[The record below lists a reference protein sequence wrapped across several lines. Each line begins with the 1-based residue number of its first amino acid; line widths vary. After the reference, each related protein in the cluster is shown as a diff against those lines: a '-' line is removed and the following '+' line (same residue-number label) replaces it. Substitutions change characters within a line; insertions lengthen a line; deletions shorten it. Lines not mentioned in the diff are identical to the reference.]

1 MSNILVTGGTGYIGS
16 HTAIELLKAGHEV
29 FIIDDL
35 SNSTI
40 ESLDRIEKLA
50 GKRPIFEKFKL
61 RDSAKVND
69 FFEEYNIDAV
79 IHFAAYKAVGESVA
93 KPMMYYKNN
102 LVSLANV
109 IDAMINNNVKN
120 IVFSSSATVY
130 GQPEI
135 LPATEETPVV
145 PAESPY
151 GNTKQIGEQMLI
163 DQTIATE
170 NFNAIALRY
179 FNPIGAHE
187 SGENGELPLGT
198 PNNLMPFITQTAIGL
213 RDELK
218 VFGGDYNTPDG
229 TAVRDYIH
237 VVDIAKAH
245 VTAIERMIDGK
256 SESQFEIF
264 NLGTGKGFSV
274 KEVIDSFE
282 KTTGQKLNYSI
293 APRRSGDVEQI
304 YASTE
309 KANNILGWKAE
320 LSLDEMTLSAWK
332 WEKYLASKK

>member
-16 HTAIELLKAGHEV
+16 HTAIELIKAGHEV
-29 FIIDDL
+29 LIIDDL

-40 ESLDRIEKLA
+40 ESLDRIEKLS
-50 GKRPIFEKFKL
+50 GKRPIFEQFKL
-61 RDSAKVND
+61 RDSAKVDD
-69 FFEEYNIDAV
+69 FFEEYDIDAI

-93 KPMMYYKNN
+93 HPMMYYKNN

-109 IDAMINNNVKN
+109 VDAMTTSKVKN

-130 GQPEI
+130 GQPDV

-187 SGENGELPLGT
+187 SGENGELPTGT

-218 VFGGDYNTPDG
+218 IFGDDYNTPDG

-245 VTAIERMIDGK
+245 VKAIERMIGGK

-282 KTTGQKLNYSI
+282 KTTGEKLNYSV
-293 APRRSGDVEQI
+293 APRRGGDVEQI
-304 YASTE
+304 YASTD
-309 KANNILGWKAE
+309 KANKVLGWKAE

>member
-16 HTAIELLKAGHEV
+16 HTAIELIKAGHEV
-29 FIIDDL
+29 LIIDDL
-35 SNSTI
+35 SNSSI

-50 GKRPIFEKFKL
+50 GKRPIFEQFKL

-69 FFEEYNIDAV
+69 FFEEYEIDAV

-109 IDAMINNNVKN
+109 VDAMVNNNVKN

-130 GQPEI
+130 GQPET
-135 LPATEETPVV
+135 LPATEETPVL

-163 DQTIATE
+163 DQTIATKE
-170 NFNAIALRY
+170 FNAIALRY

-187 SGENGELPLGT
+187 SGENGELPIGT

-218 VFGGDYNTPDG
+218 VFGDDYNTPDG

-245 VTAIERMIDGK
+245 VKAIERMLDNK
-256 SESQFEIF
+256 TEDQFEIF

-282 KTTGQKLNYSI
+282 KTTGVKLNYSM

-304 YASTE
+304 YASTD
-309 KANNILGWKAE
+309 KANKVLGWKAE
-320 LSLDEMTLSAWK
+320 LSLDDMTLSAWK
-332 WEKYLASKK
+332 WEKHLASKK

>member
-16 HTAIELLKAGHEV
+16 HTAIELIKAGHEV
-29 FIIDDL
+29 LIIDDL
-35 SNSTI
+35 SNSSI

-50 GKRPIFEKFKL
+50 GKRPIFEQFKL

-69 FFEEYNIDAV
+69 FFEEYEIDAV

-109 IDAMINNNVKN
+109 VDAMVNNNVKN

-130 GQPEI
+130 GQPET
-135 LPATEETPVV
+135 LPATEETPVL

-163 DQTIATE
+163 DQTIATKE
-170 NFNAIALRY
+170 FNAIALRY

-187 SGENGELPLGT
+187 SGENGELPIGT

-218 VFGGDYNTPDG
+218 VFGDDYNTPDG

-245 VTAIERMIDGK
+245 VKAIERMLDNK
-256 SESQFEIF
+256 TEEQFEIF

-282 KTTGQKLNYSI
+282 KTTGVKLNYSM

-304 YASTE
+304 YASTD
-309 KANNILGWKAE
+309 KANKVLGWKAE
-320 LSLDEMTLSAWK
+320 LSLDDMTLSAWK
-332 WEKYLASKK
+332 WEKHLASKK

>member
-1 MSNILVTGGTGYIGS
+1 MSKILVTGGTGYIGS
-16 HTAIELLKAGHEV
+16 HTAIELIHAGHEV

-35 SNSTI
+35 SNSSI
-40 ESLDRIEKLA
+40 DSLDRIEKLS

-69 FFEEYNIDAV
+69 FFEEYEIDAV
-79 IHFAAYKAVGESVA
+79 IHFAAFKAVGESVA
-93 KPMMYYKNN
+93 HPMMYYKNN

-109 IDAMINNNVKN
+109 LDGMVNNDIKN

-130 GQPEI
+130 GQPDI
-135 LPATEETPVV
+135 LPATEETPVL

-163 DQTIATE
+163 DQTIATKDLS
-170 NFNAIALRY
+170 AIALRY

-198 PNNLMPFITQTAIGL
+198 PNNLMPFITQTAIGI
-213 RDELK
+213 REELK
-218 VFGGDYNTPDG
+218 VFGDNYNTPDG

-245 VTAIERMIDGK
+245 VKAIERMLNGK
-256 SESQFEIF
+256 NDTQYEIF

-274 KEVIDSFE
+274 KQVIDSFE
-282 KTTGQKLNYSI
+282 KTTGVKLNYSM
-293 APRRSGDVEQI
+293 APRREGDVEQI

-309 KANNILGWKAE
+309 KANKVLGWKAE
-320 LSLDEMTLSAWK
+320 KSLDEMTLSAWK
-332 WEKYLASKK
+332 WEKYLSKK

>member
-16 HTAIELLKAGHEV
+16 HTAIELIKAGHEV

-35 SNSTI
+35 SNSSIDT
-40 ESLDRIEKLA
+40 LNRVEKLS
-50 GKRPIFEKFKL
+50 GKRPIFEQFKL
-61 RDSAKVND
+61 RDSAKVDD
-69 FFEEYNIDAV
+69 FFEEFEIDAV
-79 IHFAAYKAVGESVA
+79 IHFAAYKAVGESVTH
-93 KPMMYYKNN
+93 PMKYYKNN

-109 IDAMINNNVKN
+109 VDAMVNNNIKN

-130 GQPEI
+130 GQPDT

-163 DQTIATE
+163 DQTIATKS
-170 NFNAIALRY
+170 FNAIALRY

-187 SGENGELPLGT
+187 SGENGELPLGV

-213 RDELK
+213 RNELK
-218 VFGGDYNTPDG
+218 VFGDDYSTPDG

-245 VTAIERMIDGK
+245 VKAIERMIGGK

-274 KEVIDSFE
+274 KQVIDSFE
-282 KTTGQKLNYSI
+282 KTTGVKLNYSI

-304 YASTE
+304 YASTD
-309 KANNILGWKAE
+309 KANNVLGWKAE
-320 LSLDEMTLSAWK
+320 KSLDDMTLSAWK
-332 WEKYLASKK
+332 WEKYLEANK

>member
-16 HTAIELLKAGHEV
+16 HTAIELIKAGHDV

-35 SNSTI
+35 SNSSIDT
-40 ESLDRIEKLA
+40 LDRIEKLA
-50 GKRPIFEKFKL
+50 GKRPIFEQFKL
-61 RDSAKVND
+61 RDSAKVDD
-69 FFEEYNIDAV
+69 FFEEYDIDAV

-93 KPMMYYKNN
+93 HPMMYYKNN

-109 IDAMINNNVKN
+109 VDAMTKNNIEN

-130 GQPEI
+130 GQPNN
-135 LPATEETPVV
+135 LPATEETPIV
-145 PAESPY
+145 PAQSPY
-151 GNTKQIGEQMLI
+151 GNTKQIGEEMLI
-163 DQTIATE
+163 DQTKASDS
-170 NFNAIALRY
+170 FNAIALRY

-198 PNNLMPFITQTAIGL
+198 PNNLMPFITQTAIGI
-213 RDELK
+213 REELK
-218 VFGGDYNTPDG
+218 VFGDDYNTPDG

-245 VTAIERMIDGK
+245 VKAIERMIAGEG
-256 SESQFEIF
+256 ESQFEVF

-282 KTTGQKLNYSI
+282 KTTGVKLNYSF
-293 APRRSGDVEQI
+293 APRREGDVEQI
-304 YASTE
+304 YASTD
-309 KANNILGWKAE
+309 KANNVLGWKAE
-320 LSLDEMTLSAWK
+320 KSLDEMTLSAWK
-332 WEKYLASKK
+332 WEQYLASLK

>member
-16 HTAIELLKAGHEV
+16 HTAIELIKSGHEV
-29 FIIDDL
+29 LIIDDL

-40 ESLDRIEKLA
+40 DSLDRIEKIS
-50 GKRPIFEKFKL
+50 GKRPIFEQFKL
-61 RDSAKVND
+61 RDSAKVDD
-69 FFEEYNIDAV
+69 FFEEYDIDAI
-79 IHFAAYKAVGESVA
+79 IHFAAFKAVGESVA
-93 KPMMYYKNN
+93 HPMKYYKNN

-109 IDAMINNNVKN
+109 VDAMTSNDIRN

-130 GQPEI
+130 GQPEV

-163 DQTIATE
+163 DQTKASSK
-170 NFNAIALRY
+170 FNSIALRY

-218 VFGGDYNTPDG
+218 VFGDDYNTPDG

-245 VTAIERMIDGK
+245 VKAIERMIDGK

-274 KEVIDSFE
+274 KQVIDSFE
-282 KTTGQKLNYSI
+282 KTTGVKLNYSI
-293 APRRSGDVEQI
+293 APRRRGDVEQI
-304 YASTE
+304 YASTA
-309 KANNILGWKAE
+309 KANKVLDWKAE
-320 LSLDEMTLSAWK
+320 KSLDEMTLSAWK
-332 WEKYLASKK
+332 WEKYLESKK